1 QASNTWKAPVER
13 QGLFAMGNLG
23 CYLQRFAHRCGSIA
37 VYPTDNLTAKRYGA
51 KIDLLPDITQWFSVS
66 GSLFR
71 TTNCYF

>member
-1 QASNTWKAPVER
+1 

-51 KIDLLPDITQWFSVS
+51 KIDLLPDIIQWFSVS